1 MGLSN
6 TPQIIDILMAVDAD
20 SIVSSYPPGTSS
32 RPTSIDETMI
42 YLIVRQENGV
52 FGEGTGELKVTAR
65 TLDTLR
71 WRETSLSANATFSA
85 ILYQYEP
92 VGGKTDILSDP
103 MPIVAEVKT
112 PLPDPGDLL
121 HPTTQT
127 INSYF
132 WSAQAIAEGEIT
144 YAFNFMIIDRDN
156 LVQGYYTWDPFI
168 QVTA

>member
-1 MGLSN
+1 MGRST

-20 SIVSSYPPGTSS
+20 TIISSYPPGTPSK
-32 RPTSIDETMI
+32 PTPIDETMI

-71 WRETSLSANATFSA
+71 WQETSLSVNATYSA
-85 ILYQYEP
+85 ILYKYAP
-92 VGGKTDILSDP
+92 VGGKQNILSTP
-103 MPIVAEVKT
+103 YPVVAEVKT
-112 PLPDPGDLL
+112 PLPVPGNLL
-121 HPTTQT
+121 HPATQT

-144 YAFNFMIIDRDN
+144 YAFNFMLTDRDN
-156 LVQGYYTWDPFI
+156 IVQGYYSWDPFI

>member
-1 MGLSN
+1 MGRST

-20 SIVSSYPPGTSS
+20 TIISSYPPGTPSK
-32 RPTSIDETMI
+32 PTPIDETMI

-71 WRETSLSANATFSA
+71 WRETSLSVNATYSA
-85 ILYQYEP
+85 ILYKYAP
-92 VGGKTDILSDP
+92 VGGKQNILSTP
-103 MPIVAEVKT
+103 YPVVAEVKT
-112 PLPDPGDLL
+112 PLPVPGNLL
-121 HPTTQT
+121 HPATQT
-127 INSYF
+127 INSFF

-144 YAFNFMIIDRDN
+144 YAFNFMLTDRDN
-156 LVQGYYTWDPFI
+156 IVQGYYSWDPFI